1 VSMLL
6 RSSSCALR
14 RFALA
19 IRGALRVLTVC
30 SGVCCFTLAAC
41 GGGATQRRDDA
52 DAGRGSAG
60 DGPYGRVR
68 ATSRS
73 TTANEPG
80 ETSQAG
86 TSGSNSDI
94 TSESAAGAP
103 DASGEDAGSDLT
115 SEPATDSTTTQSSTT
130 TSSATADQ
138 TYPSTLADTGLYAD
152 TAAQTLAS
160 SIEAYEPAFQFWS
173 DGAEKKRF
181 IALPTGTQIDTSDM
195 DAWKFPVG
203 TKVWK
208 EFTRDGVR
216 VETRFLHK
224 RADRWFKL
232 TYVWNAQQTEAVAV
246 EDGVQNANGTQ
257 HDIPN
262 TSDCGACHDGSAD
275 TLLGVSAI
283 QLSHDKPGLNLTQL
297 RASGRLTHPPSGD
310 YVLPGDDVARAALS
324 ALHVNCG
331 TCHNPRGAGLD
342 RAKDLNLL
350 LTVGA
355 LGSVEDTTIY
365 QTTVWKSVQ
374 SKALPNDVTALIVP
388 GDPDRSGLV
397 LRQSAARTD
406 ELTMPPL
413 ASELPDEATTAA
425 LRAWILT
432 L

>member
-1 VSMLL
+1 
-6 RSSSCALR
+6 
-14 RFALA
+14 
-19 IRGALRVLTVC
+19 VL
-30 SGVCCFTLAAC
+30 SLCCVIHSFTLAAC
-41 GGGATQRRDDA
+41 GGAAPRQQDEDA
-52 DAGRGSAG
+52 DAGSGGSSA
-60 DGPYGRVR
+60 YGRVR
-68 ATSRS
+68 ATRRTS
-73 TTANEPG
+73 TASDPSD
-80 ETSQAG
+80 TSQTA
-86 TSGSNSDI
+86 TAGSNGDI
-94 TSESAAGAP
+94 TSES
-103 DASGEDAGSDLT
+103 EDAG
-115 SEPATDSTTTQSSTT
+115 TDFTTESTGDATTTNSTGTQTNSTAT
-130 TSSATADQ
+130 TDES
-138 TYPSTLADTGLYAD
+138 YPNTLADTGLYVDSAQ
-152 TAAQTLAS
+152 QTLAS
-160 SIEAYEPAFQFWS
+160 DVEAYEPAFEFWS
-173 DGAEKKRF
+173 DGAEKKRY
-181 IALPTGTQIDTSDM
+181 IALPAGTQIDTSDM
-195 DAWKFPVG
+195 DAWQFPVG

-232 TYVWNAQQTEAVAV
+232 TYVWNAQQTEATAV

-262 TSDCGACHDGSAD
+262 TSDCGSCHDGSAD

-283 QLSHDKPGLNLTQL
+283 QLSHDKPGLNLAQL
-297 RASGRLTHPPSGD
+297 RDSGRLTHPPSGNF
-310 YVLPGDDVARAALS
+310 VLPGDDVARAALS

-350 LTVGA
+350 LTVSA

-365 QTTVWKSVQ
+365 QTTVWKAVQ

-388 GDPDRSGLV
+388 GDPDRSGLW
-397 LRQSAARTD
+397 LRQSAPRSD